1 MPDVWE
7 ELDEQCRL
15 LREAIEQGES
25 RERPQ
30 PELRLIRGGREDEAG
45 DGA

>member
-15 LREAIEQGES
+15 LREAIEQSES

-30 PELRLIRGGREDEAG
+30 PELRLIQDGREDEAS
-45 DGA
+45 DDA